1 MSHTSE
7 QSLQQLAKS
16 LAKIRIKLKNVE
28 IDFEGTEDYIR
39 NDLPNLF
46 ELICIYAST
55 FDDTESEFEE
65 AGDRLLSKLSDRKSN
80 LDFFQLINCSHFSKF
95 SIQREY
101 EVSKSSQGA
110 GFLTC
115 FHTGLYKASY
125 NSRAISTNPA

>member
-1 MSHTSE
+1 MCVVLHENTLITSN
-7 QSLQQLAKS
+7 LIRLAKRAIAYDS
-16 LAKIRIKLKNVE
+16 NI
-28 IDFEGTEDYIR
+28 
-39 NDLPNLF
+39 
-46 ELICIYAST
+46 
-55 FDDTESEFEE
+55 
-65 AGDRLLSKLSDRKSN
+65 SDRKSN